1 MSAAFILGD
10 GALVGRC
17 EGVKNGKA
25 EAVSKHA
32 LMATDEVARY
42 GVIWR

>member
-1 MSAAFILGD
+1 MGD
-10 GALVGRC
+10 GESVGRC
-17 EGVKNGKA
+17 EEVKNEKA

-32 LMATDEVARY
+32 LMTMGEVARY